1 LRKWGW
7 GILLILQNFW
17 VSQEL
22 QLGCNFGDSEREREK
37 HRQTHRQEDFV
48 CWANWKTGFS
58 TKPSNSK
65 KTCSTA
71 LLTSLCC
78 TGKKTH
84 YYHTAH
90 DILHNNPVKNTY
102 FFTRDLWVVVHIFII
117 VGYNFNSLFTFQTHS
132 VGAVLD
138 SSRCFL
144 WVLPLMRP
152 SCFLTVLSWQL
163 TINARLFVVL
173 LFQNLTSS
181 YAIGGSVHIE
191 NILCQFC
198 HVN

>member
-1 LRKWGW
+1 
-7 GILLILQNFW
+7 
-17 VSQEL
+17 
-22 QLGCNFGDSEREREK
+22 
-37 HRQTHRQEDFV
+37 
-48 CWANWKTGFS
+48 
-58 TKPSNSK
+58 
-65 KTCSTA
+65 
-71 LLTSLCC
+71 
-78 TGKKTH
+78 
-84 YYHTAH
+84 
-90 DILHNNPVKNTY
+90 
-102 FFTRDLWVVVHIFII
+102 LWVVVHIFII
-117 VGYNFNSLFTFQTHS
+117 VGYNFNSLFTFQTHN

-138 SSRCFL
+138 SSKCFL